1 MNALTPL
8 LAITE
13 EPLGERIGPFIF
25 WAILALLIAVIAW
38 AMLRRSKPAGG
49 NGSARKSGKAGK
61 PAKAAAPQNQ
71 SKTWTRPEDYAEHH
85 RVVWSEDPATFSPSE
100 LHWPLAVTAV
110 FGICTGDPW
119 DRLAFRDL
127 ENASS
132 GLQEAW
138 GIRSRAQL
146 LSRLHWILREGHR
159 VDFEFEIAQ
168 TDGLSDAEASN
179 FSQRAAADP
188 NESAREQGWR
198 VQQLRGNTRGIREVN
213 FEAWDLVR
221 AAMLTRAGYSLG
233 WLSEAE
239 AVDTLNL
246 ISTRLQQS
254 YSSWQQLGEHFMTA
268 RWYWEGV
275 TGLEAQQSDAH
286 DVSRQSALLD
296 PRRGPWAH
304 VPWNR
309 QLAPSRL
316 LLADALVSEDL
327 IDETELDTDGY
338 AATPLAALIDEAIA
352 VRIRERS

>member
-1 MNALTPL
+1 MNGLTPL
-8 LAITE
+8 VAVAE

-25 WAILALLIAVIAW
+25 WAVLVLLLAVLVW
-38 AMLRRSKPAGG
+38 AMLRKSKPAG
-49 NGSARKSGKAGK
+49 SAGRTRKPGKLGRAG
-61 PAKAAAPQNQ
+61 ASTNQ
-71 SKTWTRPEDYAEHH
+71 PKTWTRPEDYAEHH
-85 RVVWSEDPATFSPSE
+85 RVVWSEDPATFSPNE
-100 LHWPLAVTAV
+100 LHWPLAVAAV

-119 DRLAFRDL
+119 DRLAFRNL

-168 TDGLSDAEASN
+168 TGNLSDAEATN

-188 NESAREQGWR
+188 DESAREQGWR
-198 VQQLRGNTRGIREVN
+198 VQQLRSNTRGIREVN

-246 ISTRLQQS
+246 VSARLQQS

-286 DVSRQSALLD
+286 DFSRQSALLD
-296 PRRGPWAH
+296 LQRGPWAH
-304 VPWNR
+304 VPWS
-309 QLAPSRL
+309 QQIAPSRL
-316 LLADALVSEDL
+316 RLADALVSEDL
-327 IDETELDTDGY
+327 IDETELNTDAY
-338 AATPLAALIDEAIA
+338 AVTPLAALIDEAIA
-352 VRIRERS
+352 VRLRERL

>member
-13 EPLGERIGPFIF
+13 EPLGERIGPLIF
-25 WAILALLIAVIAW
+25 WAILALLIAVIVW
-38 AMLRRSKPAGG
+38 AMMRRSKPAGG
-49 NGSARKSGKAGK
+49 GSSTREPGRSGRPARTGASPKQ
-61 PAKAAAPQNQ
+61 P
-71 SKTWTRPEDYAEHH
+71 KTWTRPEDYAEHH
-85 RVVWSEDPATFSPSE
+85 RVIWSEDPATFSPNE
-100 LHWPLAVTAV
+100 LHWPLAVAAV
-110 FGICTGDPW
+110 FGICAGDPW
-119 DRLAFRDL
+119 DRLAFRNL

-168 TDGLSDAEASN
+168 TDSLSEAEAAS
-179 FSQRAAADP
+179 FAQRAAADP

-198 VQQLRGNTRGIREVN
+198 VQQLRSNVRGIREVN

-233 WLSEAE
+233 WLSEDE

-246 ISTRLQQS
+246 ISSRLQQS
-254 YSSWQQLGEHFMTA
+254 YSSWKALGEHFMTA
-268 RWYWEGV
+268 RWLWEGV
-275 TGLEAQQSDAH
+275 TGLEAQQSEAH

-296 PRRGPWAH
+296 PKRGPWAH
-304 VPWNR
+304 VPWSA
-309 QLAPSRL
+309 QITSSRV
-316 LLADALVSEDL
+316 LLADALVSEGL
-327 IDETELDTDGY
+327 IDEIETDPY
-338 AATPLAALIDEAIA
+338 AATPLAVLIDEAIA
-352 VRIRERS
+352 ARLRERS

>member
-25 WAILALLIAVIAW
+25 WPILALLLAIIVW
-38 AMLRRSKPAGG
+38 AMLRKSKPAGG
-49 NGSARKSGKAGK
+49 GNRQRPDKPGKSGRNGASR
-61 PAKAAAPQNQ
+61 NQ
-71 SKTWTRPEDYAEHH
+71 VKTWTRPEDYAEHH
-85 RVVWSEDPATFSPSE
+85 RIAWSENPATFTPNE
-100 LHWPLAVTAV
+100 LHWPLAVAAV
-110 FGICTGDPW
+110 FGICSGDPW
-119 DRLAFRDL
+119 DRLAFRNL

-159 VDFEFEIAQ
+159 IDFEFEIAQ
-168 TDGLSDAEASN
+168 TENLSDAEAES

-198 VQQLRGNTRGIREVN
+198 VQQLRSNARGIREVN

-233 WLSEAE
+233 WLSETE

-254 YSSWQQLGEHFMTA
+254 YSSWQELGEHFMIA
-268 RWYWEGV
+268 RWFWEGV
-275 TGLEAQQSDAH
+275 TGLEAEQSDAH
-286 DVSRQSALLD
+286 DASRQSALLD
-296 PRRGPWAH
+296 PKRGPWAH
-304 VPWNR
+304 VPWN
-309 QLAPSRL
+309 QQIAPSRV

-327 IDETELDTDGY
+327 VDETALETDAY
-338 AATPLAALIDEAIA
+338 AATPLAAVIDEAIA
-352 VRIRERS
+352 ARLTERP

>member
-25 WAILALLIAVIAW
+25 WGILALLVAVIVW
-38 AMLRRSKPAGG
+38 AMLRRSKPAGNNGKPNKPG
-49 NGSARKSGKAGK
+49 NTGKAG
-61 PAKAAAPQNQ
+61 ASTNRA
-71 SKTWTRPEDYAEHH
+71 KTWTRPEDYAEHH
-85 RVVWSEDPATFSPSE
+85 RVAWSEDPAAFSPNE
-100 LHWPLAVTAV
+100 LHWPLAVAAV
-110 FGICTGDPW
+110 FGICAGDPW
-119 DRLAFRDL
+119 DRLAFRNL

-146 LSRLHWILREGHR
+146 LSRLYWILREGHR

-168 TDGLSDAEASN
+168 TDDLSEVEAAN
-179 FSQRAAADP
+179 FSQKAAADP
-188 NESAREQGWR
+188 DESAREQGWR
-198 VQQLRGNTRGIREVN
+198 VQQLRSNARGIREVN

-246 ISTRLQQS
+246 ISVRLQQS
-254 YSSWQQLGEHFMTA
+254 YSSWQELGEHFMIA

-286 DVSRQSALLD
+286 DVSRQAALLD

-304 VPWNR
+304 VPWS
-309 QLAPSRL
+309 QQIASSRV
-316 LLADALVSEDL
+316 LLANALVDEDL
-327 IDETELDTDGY
+327 IDETELSTDAY
-338 AATPLAALIDEAIA
+338 AVTPLAALIDEAIA
-352 VRIRERS
+352 ARFRARP